1 MDHKINAISIE
12 SNQII
17 SGEFQKG
24 KVRVESSIATLPPN
38 NSILIKMDD
47 GSIIQAKS
55 ISSLFMRLLSPVE
68 VLLEVTDAEGKQKVI
83 GGKLVTTEG
92 DYKSGTGITIP
103 KGSDATVLFNGI
115 VYNGK
120 ISEDVLIRMNN
131 LGIRPETIGIKRIT
145 N

>member
-1 MDHKINAISIE
+1 
-12 SNQII
+12 
-17 SGEFQKG
+17 
-24 KVRVESSIATLPPN
+24 
-38 NSILIKMDD
+38 
-47 GSIIQAKS
+47 
-55 ISSLFMRLLSPVE
+55 MRLLSPVE